1 MRRLCLHDLAS
12 SFATSLVSTFFFLHP
27 DLTPTHVS
35 QWCANLFMISTLKII
50 STGSQVRDPA
60 KMFFSHPSFSY
71 FLFSNPTHKTK
82 TGTANRSEIRLI
94 ATHFQGPIKLSSQ
107 STACVRLYSAFYLP
121 HHCVEKY
128 WAKPCIFLSEI
139 GMFWLYLVPVELL

>member
-1 MRRLCLHDLAS
+1 
-12 SFATSLVSTFFFLHP
+12 
-27 DLTPTHVS
+27 
-35 QWCANLFMISTLKII
+35 MISTLKII

-139 GMFWLYLVPVELL
+139 GMF